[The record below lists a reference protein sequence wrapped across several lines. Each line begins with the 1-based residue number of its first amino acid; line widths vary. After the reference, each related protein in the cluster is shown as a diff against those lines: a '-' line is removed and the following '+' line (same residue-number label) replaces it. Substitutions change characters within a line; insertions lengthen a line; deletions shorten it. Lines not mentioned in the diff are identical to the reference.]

1 MFVQLAHRV
10 CLFYK
15 GDFMKCLNLNLINE
29 QRFWSFFN
37 DEAEKYGLCFNYFPV
52 TENKDEGYSLQ
63 IYDLLNADGKKIYET
78 SFFFDKEIKRGGGI
92 GLFGLYSSAFKDVSF
107 IASVISS
114 IANLDKKVIKGD
126 KVLIERLEYLTG
138 FLQGLLYK
146 YGAYNKD
153 PTVFKYVLEQY
164 ASLTYSFQSKSKRV
178 NVTVIPYEEQH
189 TVNVCL
195 TTEGEPHF
203 ECNASAENIGNSF
216 CREFRKALRQG
227 EIAKKSPLRKLFELA
242 NSYYCQ
248 GISDRLLDI
257 LDKNNIEI
265 MDILGVERK
274 GDLMAVL
281 QLPDEEAKKVVYIPN
296 DEKSFV
302 SSFRKVFG
310 NIH

>member
-1 MFVQLAHRV
+1 
-10 CLFYK
+10 
-15 GDFMKCLNLNLINE
+15 MKCLNPDLINE
-29 QRFWSFFN
+29 RRFWRFFN
-37 DEAEKYGLCFNYFPV
+37 DEAKKYGLCFNPFPV
-52 TENKDEGYSLQ
+52 TENRDEDYSLQ
-63 IYDLLNADGKKIYET
+63 IYDLLKADGKKLHGS
-78 SFFFDKEIKRGGGI
+78 SFFFDKEIKRGGGR
-92 GLFGLYSSAFKDVSF
+92 GLFGLYSSAYKDVSF
-107 IASVISS
+107 IDSVISS

-146 YGAYNKD
+146 YRAYNKD

-265 MDILGVERK
+265 MHILGVERK

-302 SSFRKVFG
+302 SSFRKAFG

>member
-1 MFVQLAHRV
+1 
-10 CLFYK
+10 
-15 GDFMKCLNLNLINE
+15 MKCLNTKLINE

-92 GLFGLYSSAFKDVSF
+92 GLFGLYSSAFKDLSF
-107 IASVISS
+107 IDSVISS

-146 YGAYNKD
+146 YRAYNRD
-153 PTVFKYVLEQY
+153 PTLFRYVLEQY

-227 EIAKKSPLRKLFELA
+227 EIVKKSPLRKVFELA

-296 DEKSFV
+296 DEQSFV

>member
-1 MFVQLAHRV
+1 
-10 CLFYK
+10 
-15 GDFMKCLNLNLINE
+15 MKCLNLNLINE

-63 IYDLLNADGKKIYET
+63 IYALLNADGKKIYET

-92 GLFGLYSSAFKDVSF
+92 GLFGLYSSGFKDVSF
-107 IASVISS
+107 IDSVISS

-146 YGAYNKD
+146 YRAYNRD
-153 PTVFKYVLEQY
+153 PTLFRYVLEQY

-227 EIAKKSPLRKLFELA
+227 EIAKKSPLRKVFELA

>member
-1 MFVQLAHRV
+1 MFVQLAHKV

-15 GDFMKCLNLNLINE
+15 GDFMKCLNSNLINE
-29 QRFWSFFN
+29 ILFWKFFN
-37 DEAEKYGLCFNYFPV
+37 DEAERFRLEFRPHPSKRN
-52 TENKDEGYSLQ
+52 EDEGYSLQ
-63 IYDLLNADGKKIYET
+63 CYELYRLNGTKLYQN
-78 SFFFDKEIKRGGGI
+78 SFFFDKEIKRGGGR
-92 GLFGLYSSAFKDVSF
+92 GFFGLYSSAFKDVSF
-107 IASVISS
+107 IDSVISS

-126 KVLIERLEYLTG
+126 KVLIENLEKLTG

-227 EIAKKSPLRKLFELA
+227 EIAKKSPLRKVFELA

-296 DEKSFV
+296 DEQSFV
-302 SSFRKVFG
+302 SSFRKAFG

>member
-1 MFVQLAHRV
+1 
-10 CLFYK
+10 
-15 GDFMKCLNLNLINE
+15 MKCLNHDLINE
-29 QRFWSFFN
+29 QRFWRFFN
-37 DEAEKYGLCFNYFPV
+37 DEAKKYGLCFNPFPV
-52 TENKDEGYSLQ
+52 TENRDEDYSLQ
-63 IYDLLNADGKKIYET
+63 IYDLLKADGTKLHGS
-78 SFFFDKEIKRGGGI
+78 SFFFDKEIKRGGGR
-92 GLFGLYSSAFKDVSF
+92 GLFGLYSSAYKDVSF
-107 IASVISS
+107 IDSVISS

-146 YGAYNKD
+146 YRAYNRD
-153 PTVFKYVLEQY
+153 PTLFRYVLEQY

-227 EIAKKSPLRKLFELA
+227 KIAKKSPLRKLFELA

-281 QLPDEEAKKVVYIPN
+281 QLPDADEEAMVYIPN

-302 SSFRKVFG
+302 SSFRKAFG

>member
-1 MFVQLAHRV
+1 M
-10 CLFYK
+10 
-15 GDFMKCLNLNLINE
+15 
-29 QRFWSFFN
+29 
-37 DEAEKYGLCFNYFPV
+37 
-52 TENKDEGYSLQ
+52 
-63 IYDLLNADGKKIYET
+63 
-78 SFFFDKEIKRGGGI
+78 
-92 GLFGLYSSAFKDVSF
+92 YSSAFKDLSF
-107 IASVISS
+107 IDSVISS

-146 YGAYNKD
+146 YRAYNRD
-153 PTVFKYVLEQY
+153 PTLFRYVLEQY

-227 EIAKKSPLRKLFELA
+227 EIAKKSPLRKVFELA

>member
-1 MFVQLAHRV
+1 
-10 CLFYK
+10 
-15 GDFMKCLNLNLINE
+15 MKCLNPDLINE
-29 QRFWSFFN
+29 RRFWRFFN
-37 DEAEKYGLCFNYFPV
+37 DEAEKYNLVFRPYSV
-52 TENKDEGYSLQ
+52 KENKNEGYSLQ
-63 IYDLLNADGKKIYET
+63 IYDLLNADGKGKKLYEN
-78 SFFFDKEIKRGGGI
+78 SFFFDKEIKRGGGR

-107 IASVISS
+107 IDSVISS

-126 KVLIERLEYLTG
+126 KVLIENLENLTG

-227 EIAKKSPLRKLFELA
+227 DIAKKSPLRKLFELA

-281 QLPDEEAKKVVYIPN
+281 QLPDADEEAMVYIPN

-302 SSFRKVFG
+302 SSFRKAFG

>member
-1 MFVQLAHRV
+1 
-10 CLFYK
+10 
-15 GDFMKCLNLNLINE
+15 MKCLNPDLINE
-29 QRFWSFFN
+29 RRFWRFFN
-37 DEAEKYGLCFNYFPV
+37 DEAEKYHLVFRPYSV
-52 TENKDEGYSLQ
+52 KENKNEGYSLQ
-63 IYDLLNADGKKIYET
+63 IYDLLNADGKGKKLYES
-78 SFFFDKEIKRGGGI
+78 SFFFDKEIEKGGGR
-92 GLFGLYSSAFKDVSF
+92 GLFGLYCSAYKDVSF
-107 IASVISS
+107 IDSVITS
-114 IANLDKKVIKGD
+114 ISNLDKNVIKGD
-126 KVLIERLEYLTG
+126 KVLIENLENLTG

-153 PTVFKYVLEQY
+153 PTLFKYVLEQNAMVAY
-164 ASLTYSFQSKSKRV
+164 MSESKRV
-178 NVTVIPYEEQH
+178 NTTVVPYGEDH
-189 TVNVCL
+189 IVNVCL
-195 TTEGEPHF
+195 TTEGEPFF
-203 ECNASAENIGNSF
+203 ECNASDKNIGNSF

-227 EIAKKSPLRKLFELA
+227 EIAKKSPLRKVFELA

>member
-1 MFVQLAHRV
+1 
-10 CLFYK
+10 
-15 GDFMKCLNLNLINE
+15 MKCLNSNLINE
-29 QRFWSFFN
+29 ILFWKFFN
-37 DEAEKYGLCFNYFPV
+37 DEAERFRLEFRPHPSKRN
-52 TENKDEGYSLQ
+52 EDEGYSLQ
-63 IYDLLNADGKKIYET
+63 CYELYRLNGTKLYQN
-78 SFFFDKEIKRGGGI
+78 SFFFDKEIKRGGGR
-92 GLFGLYSSAFKDVSF
+92 GFFGLYSSAFKDVSF
-107 IASVISS
+107 IDSVISS

-126 KVLIERLEYLTG
+126 KVLIENLEKLTG

-178 NVTVIPYEEQH
+178 NITVIPYEEQH

-216 CREFRKALRQG
+216 CSEFRKALRQG
-227 EIAKKSPLRKLFELA
+227 EIAKKSPLRKVFELA

-296 DEKSFV
+296 DEQSFV

-310 NIH
+310 NIHH

>member
-1 MFVQLAHRV
+1 
-10 CLFYK
+10 
-15 GDFMKCLNLNLINE
+15 MKCLNLNLINE

-63 IYDLLNADGKKIYET
+63 IYDLFNADGKKIYET

-92 GLFGLYSSAFKDVSF
+92 GLFGLYSSAFKDLSF
-107 IASVISS
+107 IDSVISS

>member
-1 MFVQLAHRV
+1 
-10 CLFYK
+10 
-15 GDFMKCLNLNLINE
+15 MKCLNLNLINE

-302 SSFRKVFG
+302 SSFRKAFG

>member
-1 MFVQLAHRV
+1 
-10 CLFYK
+10 
-15 GDFMKCLNLNLINE
+15 MKCLNLNLINE
-29 QRFWSFFN
+29 LRFWSFFN

-52 TENKDEGYSLQ
+52 TENKDEDYSLQ
-63 IYDLLNADGKKIYET
+63 IYDLFNADGKKIYET

-92 GLFGLYSSAFKDVSF
+92 GLFGLYSSGFKDVSF
-107 IASVISS
+107 IDSVISS

-265 MDILGVERK
+265 MDILGVEKK

>member
-1 MFVQLAHRV
+1 
-10 CLFYK
+10 
-15 GDFMKCLNLNLINE
+15 MKCLNTKLINE

-92 GLFGLYSSAFKDVSF
+92 GLFGLYSSAFKDLSF
-107 IASVISS
+107 IDSVISS

-146 YGAYNKD
+146 YRAYNRD
-153 PTVFKYVLEQY
+153 PTLFRYVLEQY

-227 EIAKKSPLRKLFELA
+227 EIAKKSHLRKVFELA

-296 DEKSFV
+296 DEQSFV

>member
-1 MFVQLAHRV
+1 
-10 CLFYK
+10 
-15 GDFMKCLNLNLINE
+15 MKCLNLNLINE

-63 IYDLLNADGKKIYET
+63 IYALLNADGKKIYET

-92 GLFGLYSSAFKDVSF
+92 GLFGLYSSAFKDLSF
-107 IASVISS
+107 IDSVISS

-146 YGAYNKD
+146 YRAYNRD
-153 PTVFKYVLEQY
+153 PTLFRYVLEQY

-227 EIAKKSPLRKLFELA
+227 EIAKKSPLRKVFELA

-281 QLPDEEAKKVVYIPN
+281 QLPDEEAKRVVYIPN

>member
-1 MFVQLAHRV
+1 
-10 CLFYK
+10 
-15 GDFMKCLNLNLINE
+15 MKCLNPDLVNE
-29 QRFWSFFN
+29 KCFWRFFN
-37 DEAEKYGLCFNYFPV
+37 DEAEKHDLCFRHYPV
-52 TENKDEGYSLQ
+52 TENKEEGYSLQ
-63 IYDLLNADGKKIYET
+63 IYDLLKADGTKLHGS
-78 SFFFDKEIKRGGGI
+78 SFFFDKEIKRGGGR

-107 IASVISS
+107 IDSVITS
-114 IANLDKKVIKGD
+114 ISNLDKNVIKGD
-126 KVLIERLEYLTG
+126 KVLIENLENLTG
-138 FLQGLLYK
+138 FLCSLLYK
-146 YGAYNKD
+146 YGAYNRD
-153 PTVFKYVLEQY
+153 PTIFKYFLEQN
-164 ASLTYSFQSKSKRV
+164 AVLTYSFQSKEV
-178 NVTVIPYEEQH
+178 NITVIPYEEQN

-227 EIAKKSPLRKLFELA
+227 EIAKKSPLRKVFELA

-248 GISDRLLDI
+248 GIGERLLDI

-274 GDLMAVL
+274 GDLTAVL
-281 QLPDEEAKKVVYIPN
+281 LLPDDKDAKKVVYTPN

-310 NIH
+310 NVH

>member
-1 MFVQLAHRV
+1 
-10 CLFYK
+10 
-15 GDFMKCLNLNLINE
+15 MKCLNTKLINE

-92 GLFGLYSSAFKDVSF
+92 GLFGLYSSAFKDLSF
-107 IASVISS
+107 IDSVISS

-146 YGAYNKD
+146 YRAYNRD
-153 PTVFKYVLEQY
+153 PTLFRYVLEQY

-227 EIAKKSPLRKLFELA
+227 EIAKKSPLRKVFELA

-296 DEKSFV
+296 DEQSFV

-310 NIH
+310 NIHH

>member
-1 MFVQLAHRV
+1 
-10 CLFYK
+10 
-15 GDFMKCLNLNLINE
+15 MKCLNLNLINE

-52 TENKDEGYSLQ
+52 TENKEEGYSLQ
-63 IYDLLNADGKKIYET
+63 IYDLLKADGTKLHGS
-78 SFFFDKEIKRGGGI
+78 SFFFDKEIKRGGGR

-107 IASVISS
+107 IDSVISS

-126 KVLIERLEYLTG
+126 KVLIENLENLTG

-153 PTVFKYVLEQY
+153 PTVFKHILEQY

-281 QLPDEEAKKVVYIPN
+281 QLPDEEAKKVVYTPN
-296 DEKSFV
+296 NEQSFV
-302 SSFRKVFG
+302 SSFRKVCG
-310 NIH
+310 CVH

>member
-1 MFVQLAHRV
+1 
-10 CLFYK
+10 
-15 GDFMKCLNLNLINE
+15 MKCLNLNLINE

-63 IYDLLNADGKKIYET
+63 IYDLFNADGKKIYET

-92 GLFGLYSSAFKDVSF
+92 GLFGLYSSAFKDLSF
-107 IASVISS
+107 IDSVISS

-146 YGAYNKD
+146 YRAYNRD
-153 PTVFKYVLEQY
+153 PTLFRYVLEQY

-178 NVTVIPYEEQH
+178 NITVIPYEEQH

-195 TTEGEPHF
+195 TTEGEPCF

-227 EIAKKSPLRKLFELA
+227 KIAKKSPLRKVFELA

-302 SSFRKVFG
+302 SSFRKAFG

>member
-1 MFVQLAHRV
+1 
-10 CLFYK
+10 
-15 GDFMKCLNLNLINE
+15 MKCLNLNLINE

>member
-1 MFVQLAHRV
+1 
-10 CLFYK
+10 
-15 GDFMKCLNLNLINE
+15 MKCLNQKLINE

-52 TENKDEGYSLQ
+52 TENKDEDYSLQ

-92 GLFGLYSSAFKDVSF
+92 GLFGLYSSGFKDVSF
-107 IASVISS
+107 IDSVISS
-114 IANLDKKVIKGD
+114 IAHLDKKVIKGD

-178 NVTVIPYEEQH
+178 NVTVIPYEEQY

-227 EIAKKSPLRKLFELA
+227 DIAKKSPLRKLFELA

>member
-1 MFVQLAHRV
+1 
-10 CLFYK
+10 
-15 GDFMKCLNLNLINE
+15 MKCLNLNLINE

-63 IYDLLNADGKKIYET
+63 IYALLNADGKKIYET

-92 GLFGLYSSAFKDVSF
+92 GLFGLYSSAFKDLSF
-107 IASVISS
+107 IDSVISS

-146 YGAYNKD
+146 YRAYNRD
-153 PTVFKYVLEQY
+153 PTLFRYVLEQY

-227 EIAKKSPLRKLFELA
+227 EIAKKSPLRKVFELA

-281 QLPDEEAKKVVYIPN
+281 QLHDEEAKKVVYIPN

>member
-1 MFVQLAHRV
+1 
-10 CLFYK
+10 
-15 GDFMKCLNLNLINE
+15 MKCLNQKLINE

-52 TENKDEGYSLQ
+52 TENKDEDYSLQ

-92 GLFGLYSSAFKDVSF
+92 GLFGLYSSGFKDVSF
-107 IASVISS
+107 IDSVISS
-114 IANLDKKVIKGD
+114 IAHLDKKVIKGD

-178 NVTVIPYEEQH
+178 NVTVIPYEEQY

-281 QLPDEEAKKVVYIPN
+281 QLPDEEAKKVVYIPH

>member
-1 MFVQLAHRV
+1 
-10 CLFYK
+10 
-15 GDFMKCLNLNLINE
+15 MKCLNSDLFNE
-29 QRFWSFFN
+29 KQFWRFFN
-37 DEAEKYGLCFNYFPV
+37 DEAEKHDLCFRHYPV
-52 TENKDEGYSLQ
+52 TENKEEGYSLQ
-63 IYDLLNADGKKIYET
+63 IYDLLKADGTKLHGS
-78 SFFFDKEIKRGGGI
+78 SFFFDKEIKRGGGR

-107 IASVISS
+107 IDSVISS

-126 KVLIERLEYLTG
+126 KVLIENLENLTG

-153 PTVFKYVLEQY
+153 PTVFKHILEQY

-302 SSFRKVFG
+302 SSFRKAFG

>member
-1 MFVQLAHRV
+1 
-10 CLFYK
+10 
-15 GDFMKCLNLNLINE
+15 MKCLNSDLFNE
-29 QRFWSFFN
+29 KQFWRFFN
-37 DEAEKYGLCFNYFPV
+37 DEAEKHDLCFRHYLV
-52 TENKDEGYSLQ
+52 TENKEEGYSLQ
-63 IYDLLNADGKKIYET
+63 IYDLLKADGTKLHGS
-78 SFFFDKEIKRGGGI
+78 SFFFDKEIKRGGGR

-107 IASVISS
+107 IDSVISS

-126 KVLIERLEYLTG
+126 KVLIENLENLTG

-153 PTVFKYVLEQY
+153 PTLFRYVLEQY
-164 ASLTYSFQSKSKRV
+164 ASLTYSFQSKSKKV

-281 QLPDEEAKKVVYIPN
+281 QLPDADEEAMVYIPN

-302 SSFRKVFG
+302 SSFRKAFG

>member
-1 MFVQLAHRV
+1 
-10 CLFYK
+10 
-15 GDFMKCLNLNLINE
+15 MKCLNPDLINE
-29 QRFWSFFN
+29 RRFWRFFN
-37 DEAEKYGLCFNYFPV
+37 DEAEKYNLVFRPYSV
-52 TENKDEGYSLQ
+52 KENKNEGYSLQ
-63 IYDLLNADGKKIYET
+63 IYDLLNADGKGKKLYEN
-78 SFFFDKEIKRGGGI
+78 SFFFDKEIEKGGGR
-92 GLFGLYSSAFKDVSF
+92 GLFGLYCSAYKDVSF
-107 IASVISS
+107 IDSVITS
-114 IANLDKKVIKGD
+114 ISNLDKNVIKGD
-126 KVLIERLEYLTG
+126 KVLIENLENLTG

-164 ASLTYSFQSKSKRV
+164 ASLTYSFQSKRV

-216 CREFRKALRQG
+216 CSEFRKALRQG
-227 EIAKKSPLRKLFELA
+227 EIAKKSPLRKVFELA

-302 SSFRKVFG
+302 SSFRKAFG

>member
-1 MFVQLAHRV
+1 
-10 CLFYK
+10 
-15 GDFMKCLNLNLINE
+15 MKCLNPDLINE
-29 QRFWSFFN
+29 RRFWRFFN
-37 DEAEKYGLCFNYFPV
+37 DEAEKYNLVFRPYSV
-52 TENKDEGYSLQ
+52 KENKNEGYSLQ
-63 IYDLLNADGKKIYET
+63 IYDLLNADGKGKKLYEN
-78 SFFFDKEIKRGGGI
+78 SFFFDKEIEKGGGR
-92 GLFGLYSSAFKDVSF
+92 GLFGLYSSAYKDVSF
-107 IASVISS
+107 IDSVITS
-114 IANLDKKVIKGD
+114 ISNLDKNVIKGD
-126 KVLIERLEYLTG
+126 KVLIENLENLTG

-164 ASLTYSFQSKSKRV
+164 ASLTYSFQSKRV

>member
-1 MFVQLAHRV
+1 
-10 CLFYK
+10 
-15 GDFMKCLNLNLINE
+15 MKCLNLNLINE

-63 IYDLLNADGKKIYET
+63 IYDLFNADGKKIYET

-92 GLFGLYSSAFKDVSF
+92 GLFGLYSSAFKDLSF
-107 IASVISS
+107 IDSVISS

-227 EIAKKSPLRKLFELA
+227 EIAKKSPLRKVFELA

>member
-1 MFVQLAHRV
+1 
-10 CLFYK
+10 
-15 GDFMKCLNLNLINE
+15 MKCLNSDLFNE
-29 QRFWSFFN
+29 KQFWRFFN
-37 DEAEKYGLCFNYFPV
+37 DEAEKHDLCFRHYPV
-52 TENKDEGYSLQ
+52 TENKEEGYSLQ
-63 IYDLLNADGKKIYET
+63 IYDLLKADGTKLHGS
-78 SFFFDKEIKRGGGI
+78 SFFFDKEIKRGGGR

-107 IASVISS
+107 IDSVISS
-114 IANLDKKVIKGD
+114 IADLDKKVIKGD
-126 KVLIERLEYLTG
+126 KVLIENLENLTG

-153 PTVFKYVLEQY
+153 PTVFKHILEQY

-302 SSFRKVFG
+302 SSFRKAFG

>member
-1 MFVQLAHRV
+1 
-10 CLFYK
+10 
-15 GDFMKCLNLNLINE
+15 MKCLNLNLINE

-63 IYDLLNADGKKIYET
+63 IYALLNADGKKIYET
-78 SFFFDKEIKRGGGI
+78 SFFFDKEIKRGGGR
-92 GLFGLYSSAFKDVSF
+92 GLFGLYSSAYKDVSF
-107 IASVISS
+107 IDSVISS

-146 YGAYNKD
+146 YRAYNRD
-153 PTVFKYVLEQY
+153 PTLFRYVLEQY

>member
-1 MFVQLAHRV
+1 
-10 CLFYK
+10 
-15 GDFMKCLNLNLINE
+15 MKCLNHDLINE
-29 QRFWSFFN
+29 QRFWRFFN
-37 DEAEKYGLCFNYFPV
+37 DEAKKYGLCFNPFPV
-52 TENKDEGYSLQ
+52 TENRDEGYSLQ
-63 IYDLLNADGKKIYET
+63 IYDLLKADGTKLHGS
-78 SFFFDKEIKRGGGI
+78 SFFFDKEIKRGGGR

-107 IASVISS
+107 IDSVISS
-114 IANLDKKVIKGD
+114 IADLDKKVIKGD
-126 KVLIERLEYLTG
+126 KVLIENLENLTG

-153 PTVFKYVLEQY
+153 PTLFKYVLEQY
-164 ASLTYSFQSKSKRV
+164 ALLPYSSQSKRLRV
-178 NVTVIPYEEQH
+178 NITVIPYEEQH

-227 EIAKKSPLRKLFELA
+227 EIAKKSPLRKVFELA

>member
-1 MFVQLAHRV
+1 
-10 CLFYK
+10 
-15 GDFMKCLNLNLINE
+15 MKCLNLNLINE

-92 GLFGLYSSAFKDVSF
+92 GLFGLYSSAYKDLSF
-107 IASVISS
+107 IDSVISS

-146 YGAYNKD
+146 YRAYNRD
-153 PTVFKYVLEQY
+153 PTLFRYVLEQY

-227 EIAKKSPLRKLFELA
+227 EIAKKSPLRKVFELA

-296 DEKSFV
+296 DEKNFV
-302 SSFRKVFG
+302 SSFRKAFG

>member
-1 MFVQLAHRV
+1 
-10 CLFYK
+10 
-15 GDFMKCLNLNLINE
+15 MKCLNSDLFNE
-29 QRFWSFFN
+29 KRFWRFFN
-37 DEAEKYGLCFNYFPV
+37 DEAEKHDLCFRHYPV
-52 TENKDEGYSLQ
+52 TENKEEGYSLQ
-63 IYDLLNADGKKIYET
+63 IYDLLKADGTKLHGS
-78 SFFFDKEIKRGGGI
+78 SFFFDKEIKRGGGR

-107 IASVISS
+107 IDSVISS

-126 KVLIERLEYLTG
+126 KVLIENLENLTG

-153 PTVFKYVLEQY
+153 PTVFKHILEQY

-281 QLPDEEAKKVVYIPN
+281 QLPDEEAKKVVYTPN
-296 DEKSFV
+296 NEQSFV
-302 SSFRKVFG
+302 SSFRKVCG
-310 NIH
+310 CVH

>member
-1 MFVQLAHRV
+1 
-10 CLFYK
+10 
-15 GDFMKCLNLNLINE
+15 MKCLNSDLFNE
-29 QRFWSFFN
+29 TQFWRFFN
-37 DEAEKYGLCFNYFPV
+37 DEAEKHDLCFRHYPV
-52 TENKDEGYSLQ
+52 TENKEEGYSLQ
-63 IYDLLNADGKKIYET
+63 IYDLLKADGTKLHGS
-78 SFFFDKEIKRGGGI
+78 SFFFDKEIKRGGGR

-107 IASVISS
+107 IDSVISS

-126 KVLIERLEYLTG
+126 KVLIENLENLTG

-227 EIAKKSPLRKLFELA
+227 EIAKKSPLRKVFELA

-281 QLPDEEAKKVVYIPN
+281 QLPDADEEAMVYIPN
-296 DEKSFV
+296 DEKNFV

>member
-1 MFVQLAHRV
+1 
-10 CLFYK
+10 
-15 GDFMKCLNLNLINE
+15 MKCLNQKLINE

-52 TENKDEGYSLQ
+52 TENKDEDYSLQ

-92 GLFGLYSSAFKDVSF
+92 GLFGLYSSGFKDVSF
-107 IASVISS
+107 IDSVISS

-178 NVTVIPYEEQH
+178 NVTVIPYEEQY

>member
-1 MFVQLAHRV
+1 
-10 CLFYK
+10 
-15 GDFMKCLNLNLINE
+15 MKCLNHDLINE
-29 QRFWSFFN
+29 QRFWRFFN
-37 DEAEKYGLCFNYFPV
+37 DEAKKYGLCFNPFPV
-52 TENKDEGYSLQ
+52 TENRDEGYSLQ
-63 IYDLLNADGKKIYET
+63 IYDLLKADGTKLHGS
-78 SFFFDKEIKRGGGI
+78 SFFFDKEIKRGGGR
-92 GLFGLYSSAFKDVSF
+92 GLFGLYSSAYKDVSF
-107 IASVISS
+107 IDSVISS

-126 KVLIERLEYLTG
+126 KVLIENLENLTG

-195 TTEGEPHF
+195 TTEREPHF

-302 SSFRKVFG
+302 SSFRKAFG

>member
-1 MFVQLAHRV
+1 
-10 CLFYK
+10 
-15 GDFMKCLNLNLINE
+15 MKCLNHDLINE
-29 QRFWSFFN
+29 QRFWRFFN
-37 DEAEKYGLCFNYFPV
+37 DEAKKYGLCFNPFPV
-52 TENKDEGYSLQ
+52 TENRDEDYSLQ
-63 IYDLLNADGKKIYET
+63 IYDLLKADGTKLHGS
-78 SFFFDKEIKRGGGI
+78 SFFFDKEIKRGGGR
-92 GLFGLYSSAFKDVSF
+92 GLFGLYSSAYKDVSF
-107 IASVISS
+107 IDSVISS

-302 SSFRKVFG
+302 SSFRKAFG

>member
-1 MFVQLAHRV
+1 
-10 CLFYK
+10 
-15 GDFMKCLNLNLINE
+15 MKCLNSNLINE
-29 QRFWSFFN
+29 ILFWKFFN
-37 DEAEKYGLCFNYFPV
+37 DEAERFRLEFRPHPSKRN
-52 TENKDEGYSLQ
+52 EDEGYSLQ
-63 IYDLLNADGKKIYET
+63 CYELYRLNGTKLYQN
-78 SFFFDKEIKRGGGI
+78 SFFFDKEIMRGGGR

-107 IASVISS
+107 IDSVISS

-126 KVLIERLEYLTG
+126 KVLIENLENLTG

-153 PTVFKYVLEQY
+153 PTLFKYVL
-164 ASLTYSFQSKSKRV
+164 LTYSSQSKSVRV
-178 NVTVIPYEEQH
+178 NITVIPYEEQH

-195 TTEGEPHF
+195 TTEGEPCF
-203 ECNASAENIGNSF
+203 ECNASAKNIGNSF
-216 CREFRKALRQG
+216 CSEFRKALRQG
-227 EIAKKSPLRKLFELA
+227 KIAKKSPLRKVFELA

-281 QLPDEEAKKVVYIPN
+281 QLPDADEEAMVYIPN